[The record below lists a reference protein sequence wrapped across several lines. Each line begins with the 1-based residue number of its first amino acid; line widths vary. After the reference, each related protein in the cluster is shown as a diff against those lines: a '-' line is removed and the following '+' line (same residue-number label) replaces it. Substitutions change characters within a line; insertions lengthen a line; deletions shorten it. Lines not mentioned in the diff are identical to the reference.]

1 MSRSL
6 LLPLFGAALCLCA
19 PLCHG
24 TTGNGQTPGRNTTT
38 PAPGRSS
45 VRVVEREMLTYPYS
59 APKEV
64 PDFGR
69 IYPYHRY
76 DGYTA
81 ESRMQKWEMV
91 EMENDYI
98 KLWIMPG
105 VGGKIWGAVDKRTG
119 REFIYFNHVVKFRD
133 VAMRGPWTSGG
144 IEMNFGIIGHS
155 PWCSDRVDYAI
166 AENADG
172 SVSCT
177 VGGTDLALGTDWRVR
192 ITLPPD
198 KALFE
203 TDVLWFNGSGW
214 DRPAYQWMNAGIK
227 TVGNLEYS
235 FPGVRYLE
243 HDGTSRHWPTGYPD
257 YRLNRYEENNHGHY
271 KSYHVTGEYT
281 DFWGGYWH
289 DDGFGFGHTAEY
301 ADKPGKKIW
310 IWGLSPYGMI
320 WEKLLT
326 DSDGQYSEV
335 QSGRLLNQSIGTSYR
350 TPFKHG
356 ALSPYVT
363 NAWSERWFPVRGTD
377 GILYATDELA
387 FNIVPGN
394 GH

>member
-81 ESRMQKWEMV
+81 EGRMQKWEMV

-155 PWCSDRVDYAI
+155 P
-166 AENADG
+166 
-172 SVSCT
+172 
-177 VGGTDLALGTDWRVR
+177 
-192 ITLPPD
+192 
-198 KALFE
+198 
-203 TDVLWFNGSGW
+203 
-214 DRPAYQWMNAGIK
+214 
-227 TVGNLEYS
+227 
-235 FPGVRYLE
+235 
-243 HDGTSRHWPTGYPD
+243 
-257 YRLNRYEENNHGHY
+257 
-271 KSYHVTGEYT
+271 
-281 DFWGGYWH
+281 
-289 DDGFGFGHTAEY
+289 
-301 ADKPGKKIW
+301 
-310 IWGLSPYGMI
+310 
-320 WEKLLT
+320 
-326 DSDGQYSEV
+326 
-335 QSGRLLNQSIGTSYR
+335 
-350 TPFKHG
+350 
-356 ALSPYVT
+356 
-363 NAWSERWFPVRGTD
+363 
-377 GILYATDELA
+377 
-387 FNIVPGN
+387 
-394 GH
+394 

>member
-1 MSRSL
+1 M
-6 LLPLFGAALCLCA
+6 
-19 PLCHG
+19 
-24 TTGNGQTPGRNTTT
+24 
-38 PAPGRSS
+38 
-45 VRVVEREMLTYPYS
+45 
-59 APKEV
+59 
-64 PDFGR
+64 
-69 IYPYHRY
+69 
-76 DGYTA
+76 
-81 ESRMQKWEMV
+81 
-91 EMENDYI
+91 
-98 KLWIMPG
+98 
-105 VGGKIWGAVDKRTG
+105 
-119 REFIYFNHVVKFRD
+119 
-133 VAMRGPWTSGG
+133 
-144 IEMNFGIIGHS
+144 
-155 PWCSDRVDYAI
+155 
-166 AENADG
+166 
-172 SVSCT
+172 
-177 VGGTDLALGTDWRVR
+177 
-192 ITLPPD
+192 
-198 KALFE
+198 
-203 TDVLWFNGSGW
+203 LWFNGSGW

-227 TVGNLEYS
+227 TAGNLEYF

-394 GH
+394 GQQTLKIYAIGLPSAANCW